1 MNTLI
6 GHINKIDEFE
16 GLTLIEIQVE
26 NDILKSIVINNDS
39 LTYQIN
45 DKVELLFKETEVILG
60 QKTDHLI
67 SLQNKLNC
75 TIINIQKGKLLSQVH
90 LQYRNFKLCS
100 IITTNSVIN
109 LDLKI
114 NDNIVAY
121 IKTNEIMVAKC

>member
-6 GHINKIDEFE
+6 GHINKIDDFE
-16 GLTLIEIQVE
+16 GLTLIEIKVE
-26 NDILKSIVINNDS
+26 KDILKSIVINNS
-39 LTYQIN
+39 THTYHSN

-60 QKTDHLI
+60 QKTNHLI

-75 TIINIQKGKLLSQVH
+75 KIISIQNGKLLSQIQ
-90 LQYRNFKLCS
+90 LQYHDFKLYS
-100 IITTNSVIN
+100 IITTNSVLN
-109 LDLKI
+109 LDLKV

>member
-6 GHINKIDEFE
+6 GHINKIDDFE
-16 GLTLIEIQVE
+16 GLTLIEIKVE
-26 NDILKSIVINNDS
+26 NDILKSIVINNS
-39 LTYQIN
+39 THTYHSN

-60 QKTDHLI
+60 QKTNHLI

-75 TIINIQKGKLLSQVH
+75 KIISIQNGKLLSQIQ
-90 LQYRNFKLCS
+90 LQYHDFKLYS
-100 IITTNSVIN
+100 IITTNSVLN
-109 LDLKI
+109 LDLKV